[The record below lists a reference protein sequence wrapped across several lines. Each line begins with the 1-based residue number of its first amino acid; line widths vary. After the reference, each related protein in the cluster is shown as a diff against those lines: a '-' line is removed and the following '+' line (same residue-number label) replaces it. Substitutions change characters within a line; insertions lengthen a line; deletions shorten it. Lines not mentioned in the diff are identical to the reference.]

1 MKTIKIIDLLNKI
14 ANGEEIPKEI
24 KIKTSEGTIAPF
36 YLSDDKYINIYTEYS
51 LLECLDEFDLNDKIT
66 LDEEDEFE
74 EFDTF
79 KSFTC
84 NVGRVDES
92 NIEECIYTLFRQQT
106 SLICNQKKIIERL
119 NNEKGN

>member
-1 MKTIKIIDLLNKI
+1 MKTIKIID
-14 ANGEEIPKEI
+14 IPKEL
-24 KIKTSEGTIAPF
+24 P
-36 YLSDDKYINIYTEYS
+36 YIFRWKDNNYKLDGERYFRVGDNWEPVFF
-51 LLECLDEFDLNDKIT
+51 LFQLDEEVEI

-92 NIEECIYTLFRQQT
+92 NIEECIHTLFSQQT
-106 SLICNQKKIIERL
+106 SLICNQKKIIEKL
-119 NNEKGN
+119 NKE